1 MPPKKKEEKKAG
13 NGGAEVEPNDQ
24 EKELIEKELVITY
37 LKNRLGRYQ
46 EQGDSLLLDNLKLSD
61 ELENSKCNL
70 KEINEFLT
78 NELKARALTSAA
90 LEQKLQDN
98 QAAYE
103 EEFNRL
109 HVGGTTYL
117 SIYFYISHFLVQN
130 EIKVVQQEL
139 QVERAINEERET
151 ETKKKMKMYTQFLG
165 QKDQMEAE
173 LQDLRKKLSQLEIDT
188 EEKLRTLIHVREGP
202 LEERNRGE
210 NQRDK
215 DVYDETHRQ
224 LTRIN
229 DQTNHYGKR
238 VDEQRTDFLV
248 KTN

>member
-109 HVGGTTYL
+109 H
-117 SIYFYISHFLVQN
+117 N